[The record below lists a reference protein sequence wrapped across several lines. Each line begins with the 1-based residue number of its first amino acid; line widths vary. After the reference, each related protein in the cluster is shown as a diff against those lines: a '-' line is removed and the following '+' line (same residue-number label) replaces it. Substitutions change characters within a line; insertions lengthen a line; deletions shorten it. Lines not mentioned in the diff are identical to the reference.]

1 MIKVMHSC
9 LFPPRKV
16 LVTLSPHPT
25 GGIGPLYCTKHTLG
39 RPRFVSQLQAG
50 STGIVIVIVIA
61 VVKQGILVN
70 IRARGPPRRR
80 RRVCVDVVHVQ
91 QHGVLPGR
99 SSKPGGRTQPLPPRS
114 NRRVFRRR
122 GGGGDGGGREPRRRR
137 RRVAVFVAPADC
149 RSRTDVRP
157 RVPGV
162 TVGHVGNVR
171 RGGLEG
177 PGRNQASVEQPVLVR
192 AHVRAGGAARLVI
205 VERAIL
211 ASSSF
216 ALGGRVG
223 GGRGRGEG
231 GRGRGRPRGGGRA
244 AVVVVVAD
252 LYLLPAHYHP
262 QVRRRRRALPVPNDR
277 PPGRG
282 ETDSRFVPP
291 MDDGGRQLLWRMVT
305 WNPPPGPTS
314 SALSPF
320 FGSVTRTSTQNH
332 HRSCSFRRSS
342 SRTRN

>member
-39 RPRFVSQLQAG
+39 RPRFVSQLRAG

-80 RRVCVDVVHVQ
+80 RRVCVVVVHVQ
-91 QHGVLPGR
+91 QHGVLP
-99 SSKPGGRTQPLPPRS
+99 
-114 NRRVFRRR
+114 
-122 GGGGDGGGREPRRRR
+122 
-137 RRVAVFVAPADC
+137 
-149 RSRTDVRP
+149 
-157 RVPGV
+157 
-162 TVGHVGNVR
+162 
-171 RGGLEG
+171 
-177 PGRNQASVEQPVLVR
+177 PVLVR

-231 GRGRGRPRGGGRA
+231 GRGRGRP
-244 AVVVVVAD
+244 
-252 LYLLPAHYHP
+252 
-262 QVRRRRRALPVPNDR
+262 
-277 PPGRG
+277 
-282 ETDSRFVPP
+282 
-291 MDDGGRQLLWRMVT
+291 
-305 WNPPPGPTS
+305 
-314 SALSPF
+314 
-320 FGSVTRTSTQNH
+320 
-332 HRSCSFRRSS
+332 
-342 SRTRN
+342 